1 MLESDM
7 FLPIK
12 EHLENL
18 GYSVKA
24 EVHNLDVM
32 AVKDDVVIVVEMKK
46 QLTLKH
52 LYQGCDRQR
61 MFDNVYLAIFDPGAK
76 TTRSKSFKERKHI
89 LHRLGLGL
97 MLVNMDNYQ
106 VTVIQDPKDYHFRRN
121 KRKQKLLLSEYN
133 SRKTSVNVGG
143 SNKKKIMTAY
153 REQAI
158 EIAETLING
167 PLTTKEIRE
176 ITNNKKATNILYKNY
191 YKWFERIDTG
201 VYKLSDRGRVEL
213 IEYLLK

>member
-1 MLESDM
+1 MLECDM

-12 EHLENL
+12 EYLENL

-24 EVHNLDVM
+24 EVNNLDIM
-32 AVKDDVVIVVEMKK
+32 AIKDDAVIVVEMKK

-61 MFDNVYLAIFDPGAK
+61 MFDNVYLAIFDPGLK
-76 TTRSKSFKERKHI
+76 TVRSKAFKEKKHI

-97 MLVNMDNYQ
+97 MLVNMDTYN
-106 VTVIQDPKDYHFRRN
+106 VTVIQDPKEYHYRRN
-121 KRKQKLLLSEYN
+121 KKKQKQLLSEYN
-133 SRKTSVNVGG
+133 NRKTSDNIGG
-143 SNKKKIMTAY
+143 SSKKKIMTVY
-153 REQAI
+153 REQVI
-158 EIAETLING
+158 EIAKNLVDG

-176 ITNNKKATNILYKNY
+176 LTNNEKTTNILYKNY
-191 YKWFERIDTG
+191 YGWFERTDKGI
-201 VYKLSDRGRVEL
+201 YQLSDRGRVEL